1 MNIFARYLP
10 IFRFTTF
17 MHPSLL
23 ELQAHTR
30 LILLVQLLCL
40 CGMGVVGCH
49 IISTPELLTGESE
62 AGDLKDSNE
71 QIEWKEKNT
80 QCQISSRKNSVS
92 NSTFMAWWEG
102 HWQIDQP
109 RLSEQLARTMKSN
122 AQDPDI
128 RLISE
133 SLAEAFAL
141 KIKAQ
146 QASLSVDGE
155 YHRLATTPLRGDR
168 GVRLVGGKRDITIWC
183 EGEQAFWR
191 SESGESFPLR
201 PLQ

>member
-1 MNIFARYLP
+1 MRLS
-10 IFRFTTF
+10 T
-17 MHPSLL
+17 L
-23 ELQAHTR
+23 ELHMCKR
-30 LILLVQLLCL
+30 LVIFIQLLCL
-40 CGMGVVGCH
+40 CCIGGAGCH

-62 AGDLKDSNE
+62 AGDLKDSSE
-71 QIEWKEKNT
+71 QIEWREKNT
-80 QCQISSRKNSVS
+80 QCQISSKKGSVAQT
-92 NSTFMAWWEG
+92 TFFAWWEG
-102 HWQIDQP
+102 RWQIDQP

-133 SLAEAFAL
+133 SLAEAFTL

-155 YHRLATTPLRGDR
+155 QHRLATTPLRGDR

-183 EGEQAFWR
+183 EGERAFWR